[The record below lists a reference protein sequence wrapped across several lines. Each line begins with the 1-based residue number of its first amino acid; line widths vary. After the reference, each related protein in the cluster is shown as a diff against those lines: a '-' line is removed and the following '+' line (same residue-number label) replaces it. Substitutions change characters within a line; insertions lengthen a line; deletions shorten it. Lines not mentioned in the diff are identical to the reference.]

1 MLSSGKLA
9 DANYQRIKYVT
20 TSTTVTDAVACDDN
34 ANTEFHL
41 LVKNGNSNKLIFK
54 QFMLSSY
61 YKIALLIIK
70 SCMFFYGHILHFN
83 LLHFLVPWPGSLS
96 DVTIQCPD
104 VLLGS
109 FTLTFNE
116 TSCVND
122 TGALEVCDDN
132 TLMTFNHTACSTK
145 IAYSGNWK

>member
-41 LVKNGNSNKLIFK
+41 LVKNGNSNKLFFK

-83 LLHFLVPWPGSLS
+83 LLHFFGAVTRIIIGCYYSVSRCSAWILYLDIQWNVLCERHWCFGSLRWQHF
-96 DVTIQCPD
+96 DDFQPYC
-104 VLLGS
+104 LLHKNS
-109 FTLTFNE
+109 L
-116 TSCVND
+116 
-122 TGALEVCDDN
+122 LR
-132 TLMTFNHTACSTK
+132 
-145 IAYSGNWK
+145 

>member
-41 LVKNGNSNKLIFK
+41 LVKNGNSNKLFFK

-83 LLHFLVPWPGSLS
+83 LLHFWCRDQDHYRMLLFSVPMFCLDLLPWHSMKRLVWTTLVLWKSAMTTLWWLS
-96 DVTIQCPD
+96 TI
-104 VLLGS
+104 LL
-109 FTLTFNE
+109 
-116 TSCVND
+116 
-122 TGALEVCDDN
+122 APQ
-132 TLMTFNHTACSTK
+132 K
-145 IAYSGNWK
+145 